1 MRSHNVGGGA
11 ANTVSLLELIEEIE
25 LLTGLTLHYENDERR
40 PGDQLIYVT
49 DCGKIRGDT
58 GWKPEIGIAQT
69 LGLLRTFWEENR
81 NFFHRR
87 AVVRP
92 RPFPVATEAL
102 GRAG

>member
-1 MRSHNVGGGA
+1 MTAS
-11 ANTVSLLELIEEIE
+11 EIE
-25 LLTGLTLHYENDERR
+25 DRFVLLDVYVRIDDVLDERR

-49 DCGKIRGDT
+49 DCGKIRSDT
-58 GWKPEIGIAQT
+58 GWKPEVGITQT

-102 GRAG
+102 GRVG